1 MKLFIKSALLSV
13 LAITFSLPSIAQ
25 DAQQIRGLEIAN
37 ARKVADQG
45 WVDSQA
51 SMQMLLSNKQG
62 ETSLRKLRMK
72 NLEVQAD
79 GDKSIS
85 IFDSPKDIRGAA
97 FLTFAHVEGADDQWL
112 YLPALKRVKRISSR
126 NKSGPFMGSE
136 FSYEDLS
143 SFEVEKYTYR
153 YLGDELVSGEDGY
166 LLESVPTDKYSGYS
180 KLVTWLDKKNYRVL
194 KAQYYDRKGS
204 LLKTLTPTHYQ
215 QYSDKYWR
223 AHNMLMENHQTGK
236 TTLLTWLSY
245 EFLTGLKD
253 SDFNKN
259 RLKRAR

>member
-1 MKLFIKSALLSV
+1 MNFLIKSAVISV
-13 LAITFSLPSIAQ
+13 LSLSFSLPSMAQ
-25 DAQQIRGLEIAN
+25 EADQTRGLEIAK

-62 ETSLRKLRMK
+62 ETSLRELRMK
-72 NLEVQAD
+72 NLEVESD

-97 FLTFAHVEGADDQWL
+97 FLTFAHVQGADDQWL

-136 FSYEDLS
+136 FAYEDLS
-143 SFEVEKYTYR
+143 SFEVSKYNYR
-153 YLGDELVSGEDGY
+153 YLGDEKVSDEDSY
-166 LLESVPTDKYSGYS
+166 MLESTPTDKYSGYS
-180 KLVTWLDKKNYRVL
+180 KLVTWLDKDDYRVL

-204 LLKTLTPTHYQ
+204 LLKTLTPSKYK
-215 QYSDKYWR
+215 QYLNKYWR
-223 AHNMLMENHQTGK
+223 AHQMVMINHQTG
-236 TTLLTWLSY
+236 
-245 EFLTGLKD
+245 
-253 SDFNKN
+253 
-259 RLKRAR
+259 